1 MIEQR
6 SASDADEA
14 EAFKKVVEQTAS
26 AEAILAVHNAQNQ
39 AAKMTSISLNG
50 SVGKLEEQP
59 PQLPYPESSQL
70 YKVHHISEMSCF

>member
-1 MIEQR
+1 MIEHR

-14 EAFKKVVEQTAS
+14 EAFKKVVEETAS

-50 SVGKLEEQP
+50 SVGKLEEP
-59 PQLPYPESSQL
+59 TPQLPHYLESSQL
-70 YKVHHISEMSCF
+70 HKVHNASFDN